1 MHALQP
7 ILGSVGAAERSGVDY
22 LRFPAGAEG
31 EEEDRSPATST
42 DSIFKQLIPKTA
54 CSAASAAVVLAV
66 LVGLTAIVIVPA
78 VWPADPEAAAPIR
91 TAAVVNVAAAIGA
104 AVATG
109 LAPVG
114 GALSRM

>member
-1 MHALQP
+1 MQP
-7 ILGSVGAAERSGVDY
+7 MPGDGGGAAERAGVDY

-31 EEEDRSPATST
+31 EEEDRSPAPST

-54 CSAASAAVVLAV
+54 CSVASAVAVLAV
-66 LVGLTAIVIVPA
+66 LVALAAVVIVPA
-78 VWPADPEAAAPIR
+78 VWPADPEVAAPIR
-91 TAAVVNVAAAIGA
+91 TATVVNVAAAIGA